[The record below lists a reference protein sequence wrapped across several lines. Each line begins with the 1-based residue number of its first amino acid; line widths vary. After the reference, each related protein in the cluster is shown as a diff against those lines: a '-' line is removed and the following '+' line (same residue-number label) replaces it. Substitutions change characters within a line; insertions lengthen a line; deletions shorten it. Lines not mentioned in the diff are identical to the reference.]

1 MERRLKNH
9 DRLHLEELG
18 GIETRTKAEKEQVVR
33 EK

>member
-1 MERRLKNH
+1 MKRRLKNH

-18 GIETRTKAEKEQVVR
+18 IETRTKTEKEQVVR